1 MQAGRR
7 CTSRVWGVL
16 GLLAP
21 ETIVTVFLSLRVN
34 ASLIF
39 HGTTC
44 ERAASNC
51 YLDALRIFR
60 WMYFGVSS
68 SYFGRVISKRF
79 GEFGFVMSECRRTSV
94 LQSFYGSRCF
104 VCWRIGRSS
113 LGFVLDVVFAL
124 DALRI
129 GFMVSPCGSLWRR

>member
-1 MQAGRR
+1 MALL
-7 CTSRVWGVL
+7 VNVL
-16 GLLAP
+16 
-21 ETIVTVFLSLRVN
+21 
-34 ASLIF
+34 
-39 HGTTC
+39 
-44 ERAASNC
+44 
-51 YLDALRIFR
+51 LRIAI
-60 WMYFGVSS
+60 WMHCGYFVGCILGIVSS